1 MVGLVVVSHS
11 SRLAGGVVELAAQM
25 AGPEVRIGAAG
36 GLDEPGGALGTDAA
50 RVLRTIEDVWTED
63 GVLVLMDL
71 GSAVLSAELALDLLD
86 EERRDRVRLTAAPLV
101 EGAVAAAVAAGIGET
116 LDAVAAAALG
126 GLAGKA
132 SHLGEDADGQPGGDK
147 PAVWRAGG
155 SAYEAA
161 GGTVAGAGGDA
172 VQTLMVAVLNPLG
185 LHARPA
191 ALLVRTVA
199 RFDARVQVTDVTT
212 GRGPVSGR
220 SVNGV
225 ATLGARQGD
234 ELALTARGAQAAE
247 ALDAVRRLAEEGFGE
262 LDDARATPGGAAPTA
277 GEPPAA
283 KVPAA
288 AAGPGT
294 AAAPPPPGTVLA
306 GLPAAPGLAAGPARP
321 LRRAGGPLP
330 PRPAADPGAEWAAL
344 EGALTATAAE
354 IRRAQA
360 SVLGRAGAKEAAIFD
375 AHLLFLEDEALLGP
389 ARDAVF
395 ARREPAARAWAE
407 AVAAAAA
414 GWDTVED
421 AYLRAR
427 AADLRAV
434 GDQVLANLEV
444 PAAWSDA
451 GLPAD
456 GGAAAGRPDAGP
468 ADASAHDGRA
478 DAAGDAGVAAA
489 RTGAAPGIIIAGD
502 LTPADVAGLDPSG
515 VAGIACAFG
524 GPTSHAVILARALG
538 LPAVVGL
545 GVELLAVTEGTQ
557 LALDGD
563 AGTVTVAPG
572 PELVAAVERRR
583 GAISREAAAARAVAA
598 APAVTLDGVSIRV
611 DANIAGPPDVPEAV
625 AAGAD
630 GVGLLRTE
638 FLFLGAA
645 AMPDEDE
652 QAAAY
657 EAVAAA
663 LGGRPLTI
671 RTLDAGA
678 DKPLLFLPLAA
689 ESNPFLGVRGLRLSL
704 RHPEQL
710 SCQLRAILRVAAAR
724 PLRVMLPMVSTVDEV
739 RRARELLEE
748 ARASLEARGTA
759 VPARLELG
767 IMLEVPSAALVAEH
781 LAPLVDFFSVG
792 TNDLTQ
798 YAMAAERGNSAV
810 AALADPLHP
819 AVLRLIGRA
828 ASAAAAAGRR
838 VAVCGEVAGD
848 RLAVPLLVGLGVRE
862 LSMSPALIPAA
873 KQAVRATDARDAG
886 RLAKAALA
894 AESAAVVHRLLAAAA
909 PPQPHSAADQPPID
923 EKGS

>member
-101 EGAVAAAVAAGIGET
+101 EGAVAAAVAAGIGDT

-172 VQTLMVAVLNPLG
+172 GQTLMVAVLNPLG

-220 SVNGV
+220 SLNGV

-262 LDDARATPGGAAPTA
+262 LDDARATPGGAAPAA

-344 EGALTATAAE
+344 ERALTATAAE

-421 AYLRAR
+421 AYQRAR

-456 GGAAAGRPDAGP
+456 GGAAAGRPDAGA

-545 GVELLAVTEGTQ
+545 GVELLAVAEGTQ

-611 DANIAGPPDVPEAV
+611 EANIAGPQDVPEAV

-828 ASAAAAAGRR
+828 AAAAAAAGRR

-894 AESAAVVHRLLAAAA
+894 AESAAAVHRLLAAAA
-909 PPQPHSAADQPPID
+909 PPQPHAAADQPPID
-923 EKGS
+923 EKGP